1 MGNIKRLNKRNV
13 DLFLRVAENTRS
25 ESWLLLSFFL
35 SSSLSFVLSPLETV
49 SRVSNNIRGKYL
61 R

>member
-13 DLFLRVAENTRS
+13 GLFLRVAESR
-25 ESWLLLSFFL
+25 ELVPSFFL
-35 SSSLSFVLSPLETV
+35 FSSLSFVSSPLEIV
-49 SRVSNNIRGKYL
+49 SRVSNNIRGKCL

>member
-13 DLFLRVAENTRS
+13 GLFLRVAESR
-25 ESWLLLSFFL
+25 ELVPSFFL
-35 SSSLSFVLSPLETV
+35 FSSLSFVSSPLEIV

>member
-13 DLFLRVAENTRS
+13 DLFLRVAESTRS